1 MALAS
6 VRTYDKTTR
15 HFYQV
20 HMLMKLTVNS
30 LLGQERETGPVD
42 ICLVL
47 LKSGMKTFNSSRVLG
62 AAMVGRSS
70 PLSLSC
76 ALEGFHLYYC
86 LENGLAF

>member
-1 MALAS
+1 M
-6 VRTYDKTTR
+6 
-15 HFYQV
+15 
-20 HMLMKLTVNS
+20 
-30 LLGQERETGPVD
+30 D